1 MYSLPE
7 PRQSFAAHGIK
18 RERERERERGRR
30 RGGGER
36 EHKLDRPIIADR
48 ERMSTDSNYRSG
60 PASRLDLDPDRNVSE
75 RSARARAGRKNL
87 YEVPRRC

>member
-18 RERERERERGRR
+18 RERERERGG